1 VDSGA
6 SPLPPGAVS
15 HPFRR
20 LVLAGGYPL
29 RRADGRPRVTLVGMG
44 AVMPEVIEAADILGG
59 GADLICVT
67 SADLLFRALRAR
79 AGLGEHDA
87 DILDEL
93 LPADRA
99 APLVTVLDGDPHAL
113 AFLAAVNATPL
124 TPLGVTRFGQSGDL
138 GEVYEHHEID
148 TETIVGAALDLIG
161 ES

>member
-1 VDSGA
+1 M
-6 SPLPPGAVS
+6 
-15 HPFRR
+15 
-20 LVLAGGYPL
+20 LAGGYPI
-29 RRADGRPRVTLVGMG
+29 RRAEGRPRVTLAGMG
-44 AVMPEVIEAADILGG
+44 AVMPEVIEAAALLG
-59 GADLICVT
+59 DDVDVLCLT

-79 AGLGEHDA
+79 AGFGEPTTDF

-138 GEVYEHHEID
+138 AEVYEHHEID
-148 TETIVGAALDLIG
+148 TETIVGAALDAMDG
-161 ES
+161 